1 MVGLQEGSYSC
12 GVTVRLLRV
21 NALRAWPHGH
31 TRNFF
36 LKAGLWQLLY
46 LLLLTKKKVAGGK
59 EQLQMVRSSAVI
71 CLHALVIRAL

>member
-31 TRNFF
+31 ARNFF
-36 LKAGLWQLLY
+36 LKVGLWQLLY
-46 LLLLTKKKVAGGK
+46 LLVLTKKK
-59 EQLQMVRSSAVI
+59 SSRWEGA
-71 CLHALVIRAL
+71 ATNGAF

>member
-1 MVGLQEGSYSC
+1 MLY
-12 GVTVRLLRV
+12 L
-21 NALRAWPHGH
+21 HGH
-31 TRNFF
+31 MGMQKIF